1 MISGSERG
9 VSLCE
14 FGFLSVMRVT
24 DHYERLADEISEDD
38 GTVLPMQGGRSGGVQ
53 FDFARLKTKL
63 LNLRF
68 RQNSFEPERFTCK
81 GATVEHLKPCL
92 LVRAGNG
99 CVQWPMVWPLNG
111 DQPTHRTHIKITL
124 TRMASS
130 TLAGAAFRRR
140 V

>member
-53 FDFARLKTKL
+53 FDVAGLQPKL
-63 LNLRF
+63 LDLF
-68 RQNSFEPERFTCK
+68 VRQNSFEPERFACERAMVK
-81 GATVEHLKPCL
+81 HLKPSL
-92 LVRAGNG
+92 LVRVGDG
-99 CVQWPMVWPLNG
+99 YVQWPMVWPLERRSANPLVAYQDNSCQNG
-111 DQPTHRTHIKITL
+111 FEHFSGR
-124 TRMASS
+124 
-130 TLAGAAFRRR
+130 G